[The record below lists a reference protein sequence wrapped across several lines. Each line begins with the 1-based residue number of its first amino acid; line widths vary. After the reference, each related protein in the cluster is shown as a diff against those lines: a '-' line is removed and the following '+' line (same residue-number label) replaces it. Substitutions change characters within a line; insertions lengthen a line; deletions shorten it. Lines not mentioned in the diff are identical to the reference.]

1 MKPVPGTACRLRG
14 VKRLA
19 LAVAL
24 LSSVALPSLARAEI
38 VPGSA
43 GATDSL
49 LAVGADGEPRVAFT
63 APNGSV
69 VVAARAGD
77 GSWKEQTIPGLAGA
91 PALVDLEIGPGGAV
105 LLAQAT
111 AGGRLTLAEERPPGW
126 LVRTVASSPRT
137 GVLGF
142 GGLALD
148 HSGRPVI
155 AYAYVLP
162 SRQTSLHLVQE
173 SATGR
178 LVGEVVTRKGFPP
191 SVDPPTVTPVVLP
204 GGAIRIVE
212 AYSGAT
218 IEWARTKNRKDWIGQ
233 FLYANPIARP
243 GGVVRSFAPAS
254 GGVWSAVTELFP
266 DFGESQLVLTQN
278 HAGQHVT
285 ILDHHAFLVGLAQS
299 PTGPEAAADDYV
311 DVGGRTVFAGL
322 VLDAEGGSLE
332 LAGHLQG
339 YAVDSSGA
347 RHYLLLG
354 VGGVDWYRSATPP
367 LARVVVSVAV
377 SGGTFALTGRVSG
390 ATGGD
395 VEIWRETQAGAE
407 LAASLPLGADGGFSF
422 ADTPLARPVTYRA
435 VYRNAG
441 GPPVA
446 ALLRTV
452 IGS

>member
-1 MKPVPGTACRLRG
+1 
-14 VKRLA
+14 
-19 LAVAL
+19 
-24 LSSVALPSLARAEI
+24 
-38 VPGSA
+38 
-43 GATDSL
+43 
-49 LAVGADGEPRVAFT
+49 
-63 APNGSV
+63 
-69 VVAARAGD
+69 
-77 GSWKEQTIPGLAGA
+77 
-91 PALVDLEIGPGGAV
+91 
-105 LLAQAT
+105 
-111 AGGRLTLAEERPPGW
+111 
-126 LVRTVASSPRT
+126 
-137 GVLGF
+137 VLGF

-148 HSGRPVI
+148 HNGRPVI

-162 SRQTSLHLVQE
+162 SLKTSLHLVQE
-173 SATGR
+173 SVTGR

-278 HAGQHVT
+278 HEGQHVT

-311 DVGGRTVFAGL
+311 EVGGRVVFAGL
-322 VLDAEGGSLE
+322 VLDTEGGTVE

-339 YAVDSSGA
+339 YAIDSSGA
-347 RHYLLLG
+347 RHYLLLDAA
-354 VGGVDWYRSATPP
+354 GVDWYRSAAPP
-367 LARVVVSVAV
+367 LARVALSATVDGA
-377 SGGTFALTGRVSG
+377 TFTLAGRVSG
-390 ATGGD
+390 AAGGN
-395 VEIWRETQAGAE
+395 VELWRETQTGAE
-407 LAASLPLGADGGFSF
+407 LAASVPLAGDGTFSF
-422 ADTPLARPVTYRA
+422 ADTPLARPLTYRA
-435 VYRNAG
+435 VYRTVG

-452 IGS
+452 IGG